1 MTNHLLNNALLGKTW
16 LTCYFLDFKHHWFW
30 GVSCEEKKGGNRDS
44 SWLADRGWY
53 YPPAN
58 VYKKYGKSPCL
69 LGKSTIN
76 GNFQYCSFLYVY
88 QRVPSILGMRG
99 SQHNGAIF
107 SWVNQHLHHGWCVL
121 IRTTRKQL
129 YFSLSGWWFGTW
141 ILFFHNIWECHHPN
155 WRTHIFQRGR
165 YTTNQFS
172 FWITEIHPD
181 QFRDT
186 LNGTTD
192 QAGGKAPQNG
202 NDNWVNRVEKGSVLI
217 VWF

>member
-53 YPPAN
+53 YLPAN

-99 SQHNGAIF
+99 SQHSGAIF

-121 IRTTRKQL
+121 IRTTRKQP

-141 ILFFHNIWECHHPN
+141 ILFSIIYGNVIIPTDEL
-155 WRTHIFQRGR
+155 IFFRGVGIPPTSLASELLKFIQINSGILWMELPIKR
-165 YTTNQFS
+165 EVKRHKTGMTTGS
-172 FWITEIHPD
+172 IEWKRGWFW
-181 QFRDT
+181 
-186 LNGTTD
+186 
-192 QAGGKAPQNG
+192 
-202 NDNWVNRVEKGSVLI
+202 
-217 VWF
+217 